1 MMSQLSRRMTALA
14 VLAVT
19 GALAASAFAQDQ
31 SDVHKRHRLRHAS
44 GDIYVHRVGRSYLD
58 PGASAI
64 PGTED
69 RYSSDSRPYSFSLL
83 GSSFAAHSGSWD
95 LLPNQFTAPGRD
107 SPLFQF

>member
-1 MMSQLSRRMTALA
+1 MRHLNRRMMALTALA
-14 VLAVT
+14 VAT
-19 GALAASAFAQDQ
+19 TLAANAFAQDL
-31 SDVHKRHRLRHAS
+31 SDIHKRHRIRHVA
-44 GDIYVHRVGRSYLD
+44 GDIYVHRAGRSYLD

-83 GSSFAAHSGSWD
+83 GSPLAAHSGSWD